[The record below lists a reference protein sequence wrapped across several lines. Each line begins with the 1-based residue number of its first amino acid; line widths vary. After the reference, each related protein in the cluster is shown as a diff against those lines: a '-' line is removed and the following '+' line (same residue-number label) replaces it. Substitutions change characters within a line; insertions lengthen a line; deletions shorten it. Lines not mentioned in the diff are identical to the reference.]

1 MTQREFFDCPVDY
14 PFLKRNKQYNM
25 PTSLEPAMRR
35 RPLDASLTSAYKHQ
49 VDPTLQRTIDVH
61 GMIPMLRTGES
72 SSPYERRKENKWN

>member
-35 RPLDASLTSAYKHQ
+35 RPLDASLTSAYKHI